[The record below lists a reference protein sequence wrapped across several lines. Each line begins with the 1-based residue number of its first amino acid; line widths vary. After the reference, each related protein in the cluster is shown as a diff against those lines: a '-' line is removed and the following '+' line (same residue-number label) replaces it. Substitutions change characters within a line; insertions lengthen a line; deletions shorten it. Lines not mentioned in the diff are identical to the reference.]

1 MDGMATNIF
10 FCPNIETPK
19 DDSIPEEDT
28 EEGGLRLPSKVI
40 PDPPK
45 PNRPCHGVL
54 PLDDMRT
61 GQSNTLILLIHIQF
75 HFVLKVS
82 NATKDTH

>member
-1 MDGMATNIF
+1 MEWPLIF

-19 DDSIPEEDT
+19 DDSIPEEDK
-28 EEGGLRLPSKVI
+28 EEGGIRLSCEII

-45 PNRPCHGVL
+45 PHRPCRGVL

-61 GQSNTLILLIHIQF
+61 GKSNTLVILLIHIQF
-75 HFVLKVS
+75 HFL
-82 NATKDTH
+82 